1 MLCEETPA
9 ILIFVTVAK
18 HADAG
23 RREKEKLLA
32 GGGLGGEIKRPLGYS
47 SGS

>member
-1 MLCEETPA
+1 MT
-9 ILIFVTVAK
+9 K
-18 HADAG
+18 HAGSG